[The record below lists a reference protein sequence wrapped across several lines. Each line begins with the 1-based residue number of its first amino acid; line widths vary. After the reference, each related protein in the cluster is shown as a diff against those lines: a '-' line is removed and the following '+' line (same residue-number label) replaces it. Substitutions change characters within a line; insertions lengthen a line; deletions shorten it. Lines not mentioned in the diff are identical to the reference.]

1 MTETLDTR
9 TDRLIKLQPMDPLSD
24 VFTTL
29 EVRMAVFGQIEYGAP
44 WGLRWPVGHNMF
56 GMILRGQCWLN
67 LGNGEVS
74 LSGGDCFLMPGR
86 AGCVIRDDPSTRT
99 IDVEKVF
106 DDISQQRRYGGNGR
120 TMTMISGCFMF
131 DAAFSKPMLDMLPS
145 LIHVKADEMKAATLQ
160 TTIRQIAAEIQDDSA
175 GSRIV
180 VNRLVDV
187 FFLQAIRF
195 FAAQQGESN
204 SSWLRAVADPQI
216 GRVLTA
222 LHRDVSH
229 RWTVEELADTG
240 GMSRAAFAL
249 RFKQLLD
256 ETPLEYLTR
265 WRMYKATRMLRDPN
279 RKLLQIANDLGY
291 ESDGA
296 FNRAFKRMRGVSAGE
311 YRRAGADLTT

>member
-1 MTETLDTR
+1 MQR
-9 TDRLIKLQPMDPLSD
+9 MDPLSD
-24 VFTTL
+24 VFNTL
-29 EVRMAVFGQIEYGAP
+29 EVRMAIFGQIEYGAP
-44 WGLRWPVGHNMF
+44 WGLRWPAGHNMF

-67 LGNGEVS
+67 VGNDEVS
-74 LSGGDCFLMPGR
+74 LAGGDCFLMPGR
-86 AGCVIRDDPSTRT
+86 TGYVMRDDPSTRA
-99 IDVEKVF
+99 IDAEKVF
-106 DDISQQRRYGGNGR
+106 EDVDQQRRYGGKGR

-145 LIHVKADEMKAATLQ
+145 LIHVKAEETKAATLQ

-180 VNRLVDV
+180 VNRLVDI

-195 FAAQQGESN
+195 FAAQQAECN

-216 GRVLTA
+216 GRVLAA

-229 RWTVEELADTG
+229 RWTVQELADTG

-249 RFKQLLD
+249 RFKQLLG

-265 WRMYKATRMLRDPN
+265 WRMYKATRMLRDPS

-296 FNRAFKRMRGVSAGE
+296 FNRAFKRMHGVSAGE
-311 YRRAGADLTT
+311 FRQAAPI